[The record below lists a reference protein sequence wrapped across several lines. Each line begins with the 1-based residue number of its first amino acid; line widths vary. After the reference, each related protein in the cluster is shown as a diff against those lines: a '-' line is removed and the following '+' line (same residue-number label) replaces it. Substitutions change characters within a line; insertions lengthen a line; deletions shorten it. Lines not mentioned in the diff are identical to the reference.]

1 MMSSVQNKKGGLTL
15 NYLML
20 AIFTLAIVVQF
31 NDPDSGVWIA
41 VYSIAALVCLLAS
54 KDQLHWMLP
63 ALIGILVLTW
73 AIVLFSQIDSKITF
87 SDLFLSS
94 WTMKTYAIE
103 LMREVGGLTVVLVWM
118 IALSVSNSPIL
129 IKRVGYFK
137 I

>member
-1 MMSSVQNKKGGLTL
+1 M

-20 AIFTLAIVVQF
+20 AIFILAIAVQF

-41 VYSIAALVCLLAS
+41 VYSTAALVCLLAS
-54 KDQLHWMLP
+54 KEQLHWMLP
-63 ALIGILVLTW
+63 ALIGVLVLTW

-103 LMREVGGLTVVLVWM
+103 LMREVGGLTIVLVWM
-118 IALSVSNSPIL
+118 IALSVSNNPIL
-129 IKRVGYFK
+129 AKRVGYFK